1 MIGSSLE
8 IMVPLLLAAL
18 GGAVSY
24 TGGILVIGLEGLM
37 LMGAFTGYAA
47 AYAAGNL
54 FIGIAAGCLSGILLT
69 GIFYVFTV
77 PLRAN
82 IYIAGLALN
91 LGIMGLVPVL
101 SGTLFDTMGV
111 INFPVPDV
119 PEVFGLTAFFYAAS
133 AVLGITTVLLHRT
146 VYGLHLYAA
155 GANADAAEVRGINVN
170 MTRLLSLLYT
180 GLLCGAGGA
189 VLSLRLGS
197 FVPGIT
203 AGRGW
208 IALVAVFLGRKHPL
222 GIAAA
227 CFFFALTETFSVRLQ
242 EWVNIQGAATLVWA
256 TPYAVTLITVVL
268 YRAAAEKRRKL

>member
-18 GGAVSY
+18 GGAVSF

-47 AYAAGNL
+47 AHATGSLLLGAAAGS
-54 FIGIAAGCLSGILLT
+54 ISGVLLA

-77 PLRAN
+77 PLKAN

-111 INFPVPDV
+111 INLPVPAV
-119 PEVFGLTAFFYAAS
+119 PTAFDLTVFFYAAL
-133 AVLGITTVLLHRT
+133 AVLGITSVLLHRT

-155 GANADAAEVRGINVN
+155 GENPDTAEVRGIDVKQ
-170 MTRLLSLLYT
+170 TRFLSLLYT
-180 GLLCGAGGA
+180 GVLCGAGGA

-227 CFFFALTETFSVRLQ
+227 CFFFALTESFSVRLQ
-242 EWVNIQGAATLVWA
+242 EWMNIQGAATLVWA
-256 TPYAVTLITVVL
+256 TPYAVTLITVVI
-268 YRAAAEKRRKL
+268 YRAAVEKRRKL